1 MKITEARLKQI
12 ILEEIDRRLIELYVK
27 KEIQILFED
36 SDDPETQKDRE
47 EYRKLARQGRKIPA
61 ALALALGLGAGGL
74 KVATDTHSDTLGAH
88 NTEQRAERHADSQ
101 SIAQKKIEL
110 ETYMNNPAAFRWGVG
125 GESMM
130 QLPGEKGF
138 GGTSVLPASYS
149 VIQQVHHDKKN
160 GTPRYGVPDLD
171 KIPSM
176 TGEQSEGIGDPD
188 KNLQT
193 FFSDFSESQMINAS
207 AELFGKYPKGHPQ
220 AGQRKYPH
228 IKRMA
233 ASGLE
238 SKILMLHPGE
248 LDPNYVL
255 PENGMTVKDYYNW
268 AFFNQFL
275 SADEQEIF
283 DMGNPELEADTQT
296 TTQHSVDMT
305 PNKKFTWK
313 EGRVTWKNYKNR
325 KKVLA

>member
-1 MKITEARLKQI
+1 MQISEHRLRQI
-12 ILEEIDRRLIELYVK
+12 ILEEAPRRIVEYYIDQEIEALISEDEKADWNAAKWRARK
-27 KEIQILFED
+27 K
-36 SDDPETQKDRE
+36 
-47 EYRKLARQGRKIPA
+47 KLRNA
-61 ALALALGLGAGGL
+61 ALGALGLGTGLGGL
-74 KVATDTHSDTLGAH
+74 KYTTDQYSDAKSAD
-88 NTEQRAERHADSQ
+88 NAEWAAEREADRQ
-101 SIAQKKIEL
+101 SLAQKKIEL

-130 QLPGEKGF
+130 QLPGEEGM

-160 GTPRYGVPDLD
+160 GTPRYGIPDLD
-171 KIPSM
+171 KIPNM
-176 TGEQSEGIGDPD
+176 TGEQSEGIGDPI

-193 FFSDFSESQMINAS
+193 FFSDFSESQMIDAS
-207 AELFGKYPKGHPQ
+207 AELFGEYPKGHPQ

-238 SKILMLHPGE
+238 SRILMLHPGE

-275 SADEQEIF
+275 SADEQEMF
-283 DMGNPELEADTQT
+283 DMGNPEREADAQT

-305 PNKKFTWK
+305 PNKGFTWK
-313 EGRVTWKNYKNR
+313 ESRVTWKNYKNR

>member
-1 MKITEARLKQI
+1 
-12 ILEEIDRRLIELYVK
+12 
-27 KEIQILFED
+27 
-36 SDDPETQKDRE
+36 
-47 EYRKLARQGRKIPA
+47 
-61 ALALALGLGAGGL
+61 
-74 KVATDTHSDTLGAH
+74 
-88 NTEQRAERHADSQ
+88 
-101 SIAQKKIEL
+101 
-110 ETYMNNPAAFRWGVG
+110 
-125 GESMM
+125 MM

-160 GTPRYGVPDLD
+160 GTPRYGIPDLD
-171 KIPSM
+171 KIPNM
-176 TGEQSEGIGDPD
+176 TGEQSEGIGDPI

-193 FFSDFSESQMINAS
+193 FFSDFSESQMIDAS
-207 AELFGKYPKGHPQ
+207 AELFGEYPKGHPQ

-228 IKRMA
+228 VKRMA

-238 SKILMLHPGE
+238 SRILMLHPGE

-283 DMGNPELEADTQT
+283 DMGNPEREADAQA

-305 PNKKFTWK
+305 PNKGFTWK
-313 EGRVTWKNYKNR
+313 ESRVTWKNYKNR

>member
-1 MKITEARLKQI
+1 MKITKQELKEI
-12 ILEEIDRRLIELYVK
+12 IKEEVKHHLIKYYIDQEIDALIS
-27 KEIQILFED
+27 ED
-36 SDDPETQKDRE
+36 EKADWDAAKWKA
-47 EYRKLARQGRKIPA
+47 RKAKVRNATLG
-61 ALALALGLGAGGL
+61 ALGMGTVFGGL
-74 KVATDTHSDTLGAH
+74 KYSSDQYSDAKSAH
-88 NTEQRAERHADSQ
+88 NAVQVAQNQADSQ
-101 SIAQKKIEL
+101 SIAQKKTEL

-176 TGEQSEGIGDPD
+176 TGEQSKGIGDPN

-283 DMGNPELEADTQT
+283 DMGNPELEADTQAA
-296 TTQHSVDMT
+296 TQHSVDMT

-313 EGRVTWKNYKNR
+313 ENKITWKNYKNR